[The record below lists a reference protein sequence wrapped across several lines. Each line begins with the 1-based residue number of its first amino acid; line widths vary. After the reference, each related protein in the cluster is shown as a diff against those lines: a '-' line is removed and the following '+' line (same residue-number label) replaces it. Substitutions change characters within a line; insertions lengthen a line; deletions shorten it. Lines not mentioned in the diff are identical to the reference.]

1 MSILRVDSIVNKTA
15 DGRPILSVGASI
27 SVGYA
32 LTAVNISI
40 PGNLFAT
47 RFSGNG
53 AGLTNLKT
61 ASSNKVL
68 AVKMLGVWFDDYRF

>member
-47 RFSGNG
+47 TFSGNG

>member
-27 SVGYA
+27 SAGYA
-32 LTAVNISI
+32 LTATNISI

-47 RFSGNG
+47 SFQGDGS
-53 AGLTNLKT
+53 GLTNLKT
-61 ASSNKVL
+61 ASSNRVL
-68 AVKMLGVWFDDYRF
+68 AIKMIGVWFDDYRF